1 MSSTNE
7 RQEPLQFVAAD
18 MPRGCETLSTK
29 IAGDYLHAMLESD
42 LFDKVL
48 KPRGNDVRGLHKNI
62 WKKMYLG
69 FIRKFAG
76 NDANMLE
83 AINNRHAYQVLY
95 SLSRHF
101 GVCRVED
108 DKIFWTSVSKG
119 AAYSSHL
126 IGMLRLENHHLRTEL
141 ETHTFEHPG
150 TPLETPPRDVAN
162 EEGEM

>member
-1 MSSTNE
+1 MISKNE
-7 RQEPLQFVAAD
+7 RQEPLQFVDAD

-48 KPRGNDVRGLHKNI
+48 KPRGDDRRGVPKNV

-69 FIRKFAG
+69 FIRKFARD
-76 NDANMLE
+76 DANMLE
-83 AINNRHAYQVLY
+83 AISNRHAYQVLY

-108 DKIFWTSVSKG
+108 DKIVWTSVSKS

-141 ETHTFEHPG
+141 ERYTCVHPG